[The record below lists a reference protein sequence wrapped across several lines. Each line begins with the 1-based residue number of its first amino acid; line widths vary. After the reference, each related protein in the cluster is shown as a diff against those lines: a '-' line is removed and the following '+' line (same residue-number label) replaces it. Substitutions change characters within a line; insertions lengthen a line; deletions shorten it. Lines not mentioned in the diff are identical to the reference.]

1 MKILLYGANGY
12 TAELIT
18 DLFLKKNLRPILAGR
33 SFEKISPIAHRTGLE
48 SRVFDLNDPKAVDFG
63 LRGIGIVLHCA
74 GPFIFTARQMMDG
87 CLRNGCHYLD
97 ITGEFPVFEHAA
109 SLDAAAKSAN
119 LMVMPGVGFDVV
131 PTDCLALFLKKKMPD
146 AQKLTLAFAQPG
158 GQLSR
163 GTQKSM
169 TNKLGDGGM
178 VRENGILTPVPLG
191 HKSRE
196 IDFGGKKYFTMTI
209 PWGDVATAFYTT
221 GIPNIE
227 VYSLVHPKTYRKLRF
242 LRPFMKLFKIGFF
255 KKIALSRIEKLPAG
269 PDSAR
274 REKSKTSL
282 WGRVE
287 NGKGEAI
294 EARFETPN
302 GYSLTAETA
311 VLIAQKVM
319 DGQFLPG
326 FQTPAAVFGEGLI
339 HEIDGVTDFSFEKMI
354 G

>member
-1 MKILLYGANGY
+1 MKNILLYGANGY

-33 SFEKISPIAHRTGLE
+33 SFEKISAIAHRTGLDA
-48 SRVFDLNDPKAVDFG
+48 RIFDLNDPKAVDFG
-63 LRGIGIVLHCA
+63 LRDIQIVLHCA

-97 ITGEFPVFEHAA
+97 ITGEFPVFERAA
-109 SLDAAAKSAN
+109 ALGAAAKAAN
-119 LMVMPGVGFDVV
+119 LMFMPGVGFDVV
-131 PTDCLALFLKKKMPD
+131 PTDCLALFLKKKLPN
-146 AQKLTLAFAQPG
+146 AQKLMLAFAQPG

-169 TNKLGDGGM
+169 ANKLGDGGL
-178 VRENGILTPVPLG
+178 VRENGILRPVPLG

-227 VYSLVHPKTYRKLRF
+227 VYSLVHPKTFRKLRF
-242 LRPFMKLFKIGFF
+242 MRPFMGIFKIGFL
-255 KKIALSRIEKLPAG
+255 KKMAIARIEKLPAG
-269 PDSAR
+269 PDPER
-274 REKSKTSL
+274 RDRSRTSL

-287 NGKGEAI
+287 NGAGEAV

-311 VLIAQKVM
+311 VLVVQKIL
-319 DGQFLPG
+319 GGRFLPG

-339 HEIDGVTDFSFEKMI
+339 QEIDGVSGFSFEKM